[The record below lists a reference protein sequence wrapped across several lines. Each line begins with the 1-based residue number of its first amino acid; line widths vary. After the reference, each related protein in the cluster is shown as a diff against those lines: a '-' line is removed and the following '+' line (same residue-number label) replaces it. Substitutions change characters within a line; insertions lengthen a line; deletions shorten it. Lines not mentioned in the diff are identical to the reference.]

1 MKILLVG
8 INSKYIH
15 TNIALRSLR
24 KFTEDLDYECSIR
37 EFTINQGIRHIL
49 EGIIAERPHLVGFS
63 TYIWNIEYVERLS
76 VMIKHIDKNI
86 KIFYGGPEVS
96 YDSTGHLGSLVGDF
110 ILRGEGEITYRAFVE
125 ALIDKAYNGKD
136 IEEAAA
142 DARYDIPGLTY
153 RAGGEV
159 IRAEDRKKMDLEELP
174 FPYGEEE
181 ELEDKVAYT
190 EGSRGCPYFCKYCLS
205 ASERDLRF
213 VRYEKIVENI
223 GRLMGMDA
231 KLIKFIDRTFNIHPD
246 AGRIWAYIIGLDT
259 DVTFHFEISP
269 NLIRREHLDIL
280 RQAPPGRIQFEI
292 GIQSTDEVVLDH
304 IDRLIGFGEVKDIL
318 KEVLSLKNI
327 HQHLDLIAGLPM
339 DTMDTFRRSFNEV
352 FALKPDMLQLGF
364 LKIIKGTPM
373 AREVGRYGMVY
384 SPYSP
389 YEILRTDTMD
399 FDDLTRLKQAE
410 HVLDKYHNSGKF
422 RNTLEYALKDHE
434 NPLDFFL
441 TLGKHFH
448 VKGFEEKSPGSTE
461 YYRILKDFSLQ
472 DMKDRGAAPHETL
485 LNEIVKYDYLV
496 FNKKQFLP
504 DFLRRNYRDTK
515 EIKDRLKKEGDKKR
529 HVEWFSIDVLAY
541 FESGTI
547 RERMTPILFE
557 EGMKPKKLTDFMD

>member
-8 INSKYIH
+8 INSKFIH
-15 TNIALRSLR
+15 TNIALRYLR

-37 EFTINQGIRHIL
+37 EYTINQGIRHIL
-49 EGIIAERPHLVGFS
+49 EGIIAERPQLVGFS
-63 TYIWNIEYVERLS
+63 TYIWNIEYVERIS
-76 VMIKHIDKNI
+76 VMIKRIDKNI

-96 YDSTGHLGSLVGDF
+96 YDSAGHLGSLVGDF
-110 ILRGEGEITYRAFVE
+110 ILRGEGEATYREFVE
-125 ALIDKAYNGKD
+125 ALIDIEKTGRD
-136 IEEAAA
+136 IME
-142 DARYDIPGLTY
+142 DGIPLGFDIPGLTY
-153 RAGGEV
+153 RMGTEILKGK
-159 IRAEDRKKMDLEELP
+159 DRKKMDLEDLP
-174 FPYGEEE
+174 FPYENGE

-205 ASERDLRF
+205 ASEKDLRF
-213 VRYEKIVENI
+213 VRYDRIIENI
-223 GRLMGMDA
+223 GRLMGMDT

-304 IDRLIGFGEVKDIL
+304 IDRLIGFQEVKDIL
-318 KEVLSLKNI
+318 KDILSLKNI

-339 DTMDTFRRSFNEV
+339 DTMDTFRKSFNEV
-352 FALKPDMLQLGF
+352 FALRPDMLQLGF

-373 AREVGRYGMVY
+373 AREAGRYGMVY

-422 RNTLEYALKDHE
+422 RNTMEYVLKGHE
-434 NPLDFFL
+434 SPLDFFL
-441 TLGKHFH
+441 ALGEHFH
-448 VKGFEEKSPGSTE
+448 VKGFEERSPGSTE
-461 YYRILKDFSLQ
+461 YYWILRDFSLM
-472 DMKDRGAAPHETL
+472 DMKARGKTPHESL

-496 FNKKQFLP
+496 FNKKQYLP
-504 DFLRRNYRDTK
+504 DFLHRNYKDTK
-515 EIKDRLKKEGDKKR
+515 EIKDRLKKEGDKKG
-529 HVEWFSIDVLAY
+529 HVEWFSIDVVAY
-541 FESGTI
+541 FESETI

-557 EGMKPKKLTDFMD
+557 EGMKPVSLPDFMD